1 MLSAFA
7 ASDCESVDIRSD
19 AVEYGDGDME
29 DDDDD
34 EKGVERR
41 R

>member
-19 AVEYGDGDME
+19 AAEYGDGDME
-29 DDDDD
+29 DDDD